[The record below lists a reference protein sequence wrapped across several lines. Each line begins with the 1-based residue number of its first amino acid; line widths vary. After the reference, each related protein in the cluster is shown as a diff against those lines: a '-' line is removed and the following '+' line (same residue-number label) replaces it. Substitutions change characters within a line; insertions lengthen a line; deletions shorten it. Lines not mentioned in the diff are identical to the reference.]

1 VIKPVNTAPRE
12 ADSMTTTR
20 TTEALMDKIEYVVAE
35 ARQSQIPLESIIDA
49 IREDF
54 VIAAAERMVQ
64 RWKEAQRLADDDLRR
79 RVRGE
84 RLRDLERRTGEF
96 RWQYYLALQ
105 ELNARRTAQLERQY
119 HLALRELNDARRA
132 EGVSAAPEY
141 LL

>member
-1 VIKPVNTAPRE
+1 
-12 ADSMTTTR
+12 MTTTS

-35 ARQSQIPLESIIDA
+35 ARQCQIPLESIIDA
-49 IREDF
+49 IRREDS
-54 VIAAAERMVQ
+54 VTVAAERLVEG
-64 RWKEAQRLADDDLRR
+64 WKEARR
-79 RVRGE
+79 RADEALRHRVRRE

-96 RWQYYLALQ
+96 RWQYHLALQ

-132 EGVSAAPEY
+132 EGFSAAPEY